1 MCAYAHT
8 HTHILVFLSLNTKS
22 VSIRVIMLCA
32 IYRANACPI
41 VLACWAGPNSPEC
54 SGHVKGNAEAVCWK
68 AGFWIQGRDYLADPQ
83 VCILRL
89 WIHYSKLGVTK
100 LLIAI
105 TSPATEFPRRPKNC
119 AATTLV
125 PYVSSCF
132 AALEYRESSRA
143 IISFNQ
149 TAAVMT

>member
-1 MCAYAHT
+1 MVLRWNSIFSSSQICNYKKSSFSQTLDTGLINDHKMNSFLFCAGKACVHMHT
-8 HTHILVFLSLNTKS
+8 CTHILVFLSLTKS
-22 VSIRVIMLCA
+22 VSIIVIMLCA
-32 IYRANACPI
+32 IYRANACPT

-89 WIHYSKLGVTK
+89 WIHYKLGVTK

-105 TSPATEFPRRPKNC
+105 TSWVT
-119 AATTLV
+119 
-125 PYVSSCF
+125 
-132 AALEYRESSRA
+132 
-143 IISFNQ
+143 
-149 TAAVMT
+149 